1 MFANMRIDL
10 NISRKFDLKIVN
22 LKQKVRSLSLEMA
35 NINLIFYK
43 IRKWSRA
50 CALTQLLRSA
60 NAQPFG
66 KHCGPSQQH
75 IGLSFVRWRA
85 LKCWAEE
92 KKKKTEKETINNL
105 IVIRVLEP
113 KPKTDLYQRKYY
125 VDHFHTYTVH
135 TIDKQKYTETRSQF
149 LDKSHLKCASSDGK
163 SRVVYFFLRSNAFQD
178 WRELM
183 KSEGK

>member
-35 NINLIFYK
+35 NINLIFCK

-50 CALTQLLRSA
+50 CALTQLLRFEAAIGQCSTIWKA
-60 NAQPFG
+60 LWAQ
-66 KHCGPSQQH
+66 SVAYR
-75 IGLSFVRWRA
+75 GLSFVWWRA
-85 LKCWAEE
+85 LKCWDEE

-149 LDKSHLKCASSDGK
+149 LVKSHLKCASSDGNNSK
-163 SRVVYFFLRSNAFQD
+163 PLNRVV
-178 WRELM
+178 
-183 KSEGK
+183 